1 MAIGISED
9 ELRMMIREGAVREYK
24 IERDQQYWRLFI
36 RPRHSGSSWLEIDTL
51 QAPGGRWTSFEAA
64 STFAFTIDI
73 HTVTT
78 VSCSKLISSTRSA
91 S

>member
-64 STFAFTIDI
+64 STFAFTISGSLQSCGLAMQ
-73 HTVTT
+73 TT
-78 VSCSKLISSTRSA
+78 VAISGW
-91 S
+91 